1 MKLKIDKNTKY
12 SDIAH
17 YIPLMKDEDINFI
30 LKKINFDFGTLKISY
45 FCDIL
50 EKQENMIDAVKLKA
64 FENNNAFDFFTWIYG
79 FPRFIEFFGNELQKF
94 EAPATEAA
102 KIASGTLP
110 KISITESIMIFL
122 QDFFKRT
129 SFAEVEDLTVN
140 DYFLAKKAAGLREIF
155 EYNLNQYYNRK
166 TKK

>member
-17 YIPLMKDEDINFI
+17 YIPLMKEDDINFL

-50 EKQENMIDAVKLKA
+50 EKQEKMIDAVKLKA

-79 FPRFIEFFGNELQKF
+79 FPRFIEFFGNELKKF
-94 EAPATEAA
+94 EAPVQEAT
-102 KIASGTLP
+102 KIAASTLP
-110 KISITESIMIFL
+110 KTSITEGIMIFL

-140 DYFLAKKAAGLREIF
+140 DYFLAKKAAGQREIF
-155 EYNLNQYYNRK
+155 EYNLNQYYKRK

>member
-1 MKLKIDKNTKY
+1 MTED
-12 SDIAH
+12 
-17 YIPLMKDEDINFI
+17 DINFL

-45 FCDIL
+45 FCELL
-50 EKQENMIDAVKLKA
+50 EKQDKMIDSVKLKA
-64 FENNNAFDFFTWIYG
+64 FERNNAFDFFTWIYG
-79 FPRFIEFFGNELQKF
+79 FPRFIEYFSNELKKF
-94 EAPATEAA
+94 EAPVSEAA

-140 DYFLAKKAAGLREIF
+140 DYFLAKKAAGLREMF
-155 EYNLNQYYNRK
+155 EYNLSQYYKRK

>member
-1 MKLKIDKNTKY
+1 MKVRIDKNTKY
-12 SDIAH
+12 TDIAH
-17 YIPLMKDEDINFI
+17 YISLMREEDINFL

-45 FCDIL
+45 FCELL
-50 EKQENMIDAVKLKA
+50 EKQDNMIDAIKLRA
-64 FENNNAFDFFTWIYG
+64 FENNNAFDFITWIYG
-79 FPRFIEFFGNELQKF
+79 FPLFIEFFSNELKKF
-94 EAPATEAA
+94 EAPVSEAA

-110 KISITESIMIFL
+110 KTSITESIMIFL

-155 EYNLNQYYNRK
+155 EHNLNQYHNRK
-166 TKK
+166 IKK

>member
-17 YIPLMKDEDINFI
+17 YIPLMKEEDINFI

-79 FPRFIEFFGNELQKF
+79 FPRFIEFFSNELKKF
-94 EAPATEAA
+94 EAPAQEST
-102 KIASGTLP
+102 KIAASTLP
-110 KISITESIMIFL
+110 KTSITEGIMIFL

-140 DYFLAKKAAGLREIF
+140 DYFLAKKAAGQREIF
-155 EYNLNQYYNRK
+155 EYNLNQYYKRK

>member
-12 SDIAH
+12 TDIAH
-17 YIPLMKDEDINFI
+17 YIPLMREEDINLL

-45 FCDIL
+45 FCEIL
-50 EKQENMIDAVKLKA
+50 EKQDKMIDAVKMKA

-79 FPRFIEFFGNELQKF
+79 FPLFIEFFSNELKKF
-94 EAPATEAA
+94 EAPVTEAA

-110 KISITESIMIFL
+110 KTSITESIMIFL
-122 QDFFKRT
+122 QDFFKKT

-155 EYNLNQYYNRK
+155 EYNLNQYHNRK
-166 TKK
+166 IKK

>member
-12 SDIAH
+12 TDIAH
-17 YIPLMKDEDINFI
+17 YISLMTEEDINLL

-45 FCDIL
+45 FCEIL
-50 EKQENMIDAVKLKA
+50 EKQDKMIDAIKLRA
-64 FENNNAFDFFTWIYG
+64 FERNNAFDFFTWIYG
-79 FPRFIEFFGNELQKF
+79 FPLFIEYFSNELKKF
-94 EAPATEAA
+94 EAPVTEAV

-110 KISITESIMIFL
+110 KTSITESIMIFL

-155 EYNLNQYYNRK
+155 EYNLNQYHNRK
-166 TKK
+166 IKK

>member
-17 YIPLMKDEDINFI
+17 YIPLMKEEDINHL
-30 LKKINFDFGTLKISY
+30 LKKISFDFGTLKISY
-45 FCDIL
+45 FCEIL
-50 EKQENMIDAVKLKA
+50 EKQDKMIDAVKLKA

-79 FPRFIEFFGNELQKF
+79 FPRFIEFFSNELKKF
-94 EAPATEAA
+94 EAPASEAA

-110 KISITESIMIFL
+110 KVSITESIMIFL

-129 SFAEVEDLTVN
+129 CFAEVEDLTVN
-140 DYFLAKKAAGLREIF
+140 DYFLAKKAAGQREIF
-155 EYNLNQYYNRK
+155 EYNLNQYYKRK

>member
-12 SDIAH
+12 TDIAH
-17 YIPLMKDEDINFI
+17 YISLMNEEDINFL

-45 FCDIL
+45 FCELL
-50 EKQENMIDAVKLKA
+50 EKQDNMIDAIKLKA
-64 FENNNAFDFFTWIYG
+64 FERNNAFDFVTWIYG
-79 FPRFIEFFGNELQKF
+79 FPLFIEFFSNELKKF
-94 EAPATEAA
+94 EAPISEAA

-110 KISITESIMIFL
+110 KTSITESIMIFL

-155 EYNLNQYYNRK
+155 EHNLNQYHNRK
-166 TKK
+166 IKK

>member
-17 YIPLMKDEDINFI
+17 YIPLMKEEDINHL

-45 FCDIL
+45 FCEIL
-50 EKQENMIDAVKLKA
+50 EKQDKMIDAVKLKA

-79 FPRFIEFFGNELQKF
+79 FPRFIEFFSNELKKF
-94 EAPATEAA
+94 EAPASEAA

-110 KISITESIMIFL
+110 KVSITESIMIFL

-129 SFAEVEDLTVN
+129 CFAEVEDLTVN
-140 DYFLAKKAAGLREIF
+140 DYFLAKKAAGQREIF
-155 EYNLNQYYNRK
+155 EYNLNQYYKRK